1 MLRCSTSNKRTSIQ
15 VSFLWLCFEV
25 NRGRMMHQEVGG
37 SGRGEV
43 EELGNGV
50 GVGEG
55 QNARGVERGKV

>member
-1 MLRCSTSNKRTSIQ
+1 
-15 VSFLWLCFEV
+15 
-25 NRGRMMHQEVGG
+25 MHQEVGG

-55 QNARGVERGKV
+55 QNAVERGKV

>member
-1 MLRCSTSNKRTSIQ
+1 
-15 VSFLWLCFEV
+15 
-25 NRGRMMHQEVGG
+25 MHQEVGG